1 MCNSAYDVFL
11 DRELDD
17 YYSDAEEDITE
28 DNDWMI
34 DVFVEHEIEMEN
46 YYD

>member
-1 MCNSAYDVFL
+1 MSDYDRWL
-11 DRELDD
+11 DQDLDD
-17 YYSDAEEDITE
+17 YYSDAEEDFI
-28 DNDWMI
+28 DDDDWMI